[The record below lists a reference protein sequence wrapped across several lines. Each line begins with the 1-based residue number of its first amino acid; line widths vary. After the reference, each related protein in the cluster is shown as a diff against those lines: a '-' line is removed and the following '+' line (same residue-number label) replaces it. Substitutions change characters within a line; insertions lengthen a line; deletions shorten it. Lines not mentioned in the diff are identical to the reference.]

1 MFNNCHGGSSVK
13 NALRLRELIEELPL
27 KGTSKNVIPEKMEIH
42 NVLKLLN
49 SLLRGRDRLEIIRGS
64 LN

>member
-1 MFNNCHGGSSVK
+1 MK